1 MKADKLFWG
10 LIFVFVGTIF
20 LLENFDII
28 DFSWRYIWHFWP
40 LLLIITGVNIVFAN
54 SKSKSGAIIIGV
66 ITLLALSFLT
76 FKGLEQRTSESR
88 RWSWNWDS
96 DEDEEETDKDSSNFS
111 TYSEDYSSNYKEA
124 TLNVY
129 GAASTFEIE
138 TGADK
143 LFESEIKET
152 SNRYFLKKTETDS
165 SVVLEFRTK
174 NENTNFNFKNDEY
187 SKVRMK
193 INDNPIWDINLKMG
207 AGKIDFDF
215 SKNKVKNVS
224 LKGGA
229 AEFNV
234 KLGDLYNDVDLT
246 AETGVAEI
254 KIAIPKNS
262 GCKIKTQ
269 TGLSSKDFQGFTKN
283 SDGTYE
289 TENFKTSPNKINIL
303 LKGGLS
309 DFEVTRY

>member
-289 TENFKTSPNKINIL
+289 TENFKTSPNKITIS

>member
-1 MKADKLFWG
+1 MKVDKLFWG

-193 INDNPIWDINLKMG
+193 INDNPIWDVNLKMG

-254 KIAIPKNS
+254 NIAIPKNS

>member
-193 INDNPIWDINLKMG
+193 INDNPIWDVNLKMG